1 MTKSK
6 SSVGGAMEATPAATI
21 SVSSGVTSS
30 GTSTS
35 VMAPPVSTT
44 SARKDATSKNSSIP
58 TSASITDPS
67 AKATVEDLTQSVNE
81 TMSAIKKTSTSVKDN
96 KPAPSS
102 ANTEAAPINSSS
114 TTPASTTAPTAKMFA
129 KGTTVAVQ
137 DVVPA
142 IKETSTSTS
151 DQKSAAK
158 QDTSPSPEVSLVK
171 PKVVEKVFDLPVV
184 SDTYDSLVK
193 LSSPL
198 SPYVEKI
205 GTLASPVVDQALEFR
220 ARIEDKV
227 PEGIQTGYTT
237 TLNKVVT
244 AAVSLDATLCLGVD
258 TLVEKV
264 PALKL
269 ATPTLYNSTRE
280 SVGSYATLVA
290 TYVASF
296 TIAQVFLKAA
306 DLGLETTEGLLKLT
320 ANEKVDPILRGM
332 RRVRSE
338 ASSLRKEGIV
348 SNGTV
353 KAKTLEE
360 ATLIGAM
367 LEIFGLGFF
376 FNQPGNRRNGAE
388 EASLPEDEDAI
399 DVVAMLPSKTRS
411 GLLL

>member
-1 MTKSK
+1 MAHCEETLR
-6 SSVGGAMEATPAATI
+6 AAFASMDSNQDGKI
-21 SVSSGVTSS
+21 SFEEMKKVTSEECTKR
-30 GTSTS
+30 GL
-35 VMAPPVSTT
+35 
-44 SARKDATSKNSSIP
+44 
-58 TSASITDPS
+58 
-67 AKATVEDLTQSVNE
+67 DLTE
-81 TMSAIKKTSTSVKDN
+81 EWFEEIFKDLDIN
-96 KPAPSS
+96 GDGEIGFA
-102 ANTEAAPINSSS
+102 EFVAA
-114 TTPASTTAPTAKMFA
+114 
-129 KGTTVAVQ
+129 
-137 DVVPA
+137 VPR
-142 IKETSTSTS
+142 I
-151 DQKSAAK
+151 
-158 QDTSPSPEVSLVK
+158 PEVSQGFAK

-227 PEGIQTGYTT
+227 PEGVQTGYTT

-244 AAVSLDATLCLGVD
+244 AAVSLDATLCSGVD

-348 SNGTV
+348 LNGTV
-353 KAKTLEE
+353 KAKTIEE

-367 LEIFGLGFF
+367 LEIFGLGSF
-376 FNQPGNRRNGAE
+376 FNQPGNSRDGAE

-399 DVVAMLPSKTRS
+399 DIVAMLPSKTRS
-411 GLLL
+411 GLVL

>member
-1 MTKSK
+1 MTFND
-6 SSVGGAMEATPAATI
+6 TI
-21 SVSSGVTSS
+21 SATKKYTTSAKDKKPAPLTSS
-30 GTSTS
+30 ASTDAS
-35 VMAPPVSTT
+35 LVNPSSTVITSTT
-44 SARKDATSKNSSIP
+44 S
-58 TSASITDPS
+58 
-67 AKATVEDLTQSVNE
+67 
-81 TMSAIKKTSTSVKDN
+81 
-96 KPAPSS
+96 
-102 ANTEAAPINSSS
+102 
-114 TTPASTTAPTAKMFA
+114 PTAKMPA
-129 KGTTVAVQ
+129 KDAVP
-137 DVVPA
+137 D
-142 IKETSTSTS
+142 IKETPSVT
-151 DQKSAAK
+151 DEKSASSQEA
-158 QDTSPSPEVSLVK
+158 SAEVIQNYVK

-220 ARIEDKV
+220 ARIEDRV
-227 PEGIQTGYTT
+227 PEGVQIGYTN

-306 DLGLETTEGLLKLT
+306 DLGLENTEGLLKLT

-348 SNGTV
+348 LNGTV
-353 KAKTLEE
+353 KAKILEE

-367 LEIFGLGFF
+367 LEIFGLGSF
-376 FNQPGNRRNGAE
+376 FNQPGNSIDVAE
-388 EASLPEDEDAI
+388 EASLPGDEDAI
-399 DVVAMLPSKTRS
+399 DIVAMLPSKPALDWFFDLDS
-411 GLLL
+411 GFELVALALLL

>member
-6 SSVGGAMEATPAATI
+6 SSVGSAMEATPAATI

-44 SARKDATSKNSSIP
+44 SARKDATSKNSSIL

-67 AKATVEDLTQSVNE
+67 AKATVEDMTQAVNE
-81 TMSAIKKTSTSVKDN
+81 TISAISSAKDK

-102 ANTEAAPINSSS
+102 ASTKAAPINSVS
-114 TTPASTTAPTAKMFA
+114 TTSSSTTAPTAMMSA
-129 KGTTVAVQ
+129 KGTTVTVN
-137 DVVPA
+137 DVILA
-142 IKETSTSTS
+142 TKETPTPAS
-151 DQKSAAK
+151 DQKATNK
-158 QDTSPSPEVSLVK
+158 KDTTPEVSQGFVK

-227 PEGIQTGYTT
+227 PEGVQTGYTT

-244 AAVSLDATLCLGVD
+244 AAVSLDATLCSGVD

-264 PALKL
+264 PVLKQ

-306 DLGLETTEGLLKLT
+306 DLGLENTEGLLKLT
-320 ANEKVDPILRGM
+320 ANEKVDPILRGL

-348 SNGTV
+348 LNGTV

-367 LEIFGLGFF
+367 LEIFGLGSF
-376 FNQPGNRRNGAE
+376 FNQPGNSRDGAE
-388 EASLPEDEDAI
+388 EANLPEDEDAI
-399 DVVAMLPSKTRS
+399 DIVAMLPSKTRS
-411 GLLL
+411 GLVL

>member
-6 SSVGGAMEATPAATI
+6 SSVSSAMEATPATTI
-21 SVSSGVTSS
+21 WVSSGVTSS

-35 VMAPPVSTT
+35 VMAPPASTT
-44 SARKDATSKNSSIP
+44 SARKDATSKTSSSP
-58 TSASITDPS
+58 TSASITVPS
-67 AKATVEDLTQSVNE
+67 AKATVEDMTQSVNE
-81 TMSAIKKTSTSVKDN
+81 TISAITSAKDK
-96 KPAPSS
+96 KPAPSAS
-102 ANTEAAPINSSS
+102 TEAAPINSLS
-114 TTPASTTAPTAKMFA
+114 TTSSSTTAPTAMMSA
-129 KGTTVAVQ
+129 KGTTATANN
-137 DVVPA
+137 VVLA
-142 IKETSTSTS
+142 IKETAS
-151 DQKSAAK
+151 DQKATDK
-158 QDTSPSPEVSLVK
+158 KDTTPEVSQGFVK

-227 PEGIQTGYTT
+227 PEGVQTGYTT

-244 AAVSLDATLCLGVD
+244 AAVSLDATLCSGVD

-264 PALKL
+264 PALKQ
-269 ATPTLYNSTRE
+269 ATPILYNSTRE

-306 DLGLETTEGLLKLT
+306 DLGLETTDGLLKLT

-348 SNGTV
+348 LNGTV

-367 LEIFGLGFF
+367 LEIFGLGSF
-376 FNQPGNRRNGAE
+376 FNQPGNSRDGAE

-399 DVVAMLPSKTRS
+399 DIVAMLPSKTRS
-411 GLLL
+411 GLVL

>member
-6 SSVGGAMEATPAATI
+6 SSVNSAMEAIPASTAL
-21 SVSSGVTSS
+21 VSSGVTSN
-30 GTSTS
+30 GTTS
-35 VMAPPVSTT
+35 SAIAAPSDIATPVSTT
-44 SARKDATSKNSSIP
+44 SASIDATSKTSSTPI
-58 TSASITDPS
+58 SASTTVPS
-67 AKATVEDLTQSVNE
+67 AKATIEDTTPSVIN
-81 TMSAIKKTSTSVKDN
+81 TISAVKDTPTSA
-96 KPAPSS
+96 KDKKLAPSS
-102 ANTEAAPINSSS
+102 GSTEAAPINSLS
-114 TTPASTTAPTAKMFA
+114 TTSASTTAPTAKMSA
-129 KGTTVAVQ
+129 KGTTATVNDVAS
-137 DVVPA
+137 A
-142 IKETSTSTS
+142 S
-151 DQKSAAK
+151 DQKSAVK
-158 QDTSPSPEVSLVK
+158 QDTSPEVAQGFVK

-205 GTLASPVVDQALEFR
+205 GTLASPMVDQALDLK

-227 PEGIQTGYTT
+227 PEGVQTGYTT

-244 AAVSLDATLCLGVD
+244 AAVSLDATLCSGVD

-264 PALKL
+264 PALKQ
-269 ATPTLYNSTRE
+269 ATPILYNSTRE
-280 SVGSYATLVA
+280 SVSSYATLVA
-290 TYVASF
+290 TYMASF

-320 ANEKVDPILRGM
+320 ANEKVDPILRGL
-332 RRVRSE
+332 RKVRSE

-348 SNGTV
+348 LNGTV

-367 LEIFGLGFF
+367 MEIFGLGSF
-376 FNQPGNRRNGAE
+376 FNQSGNSRDEDEG
-388 EASLPEDEDAI
+388 LPEDEDAI

-411 GLLL
+411 GLVL

>member
-6 SSVGGAMEATPAATI
+6 SSVGSAMEATPAATI

-67 AKATVEDLTQSVNE
+67 AKATVEDMTQAVNE
-81 TMSAIKKTSTSVKDN
+81 TISAISSAKDK

-102 ANTEAAPINSSS
+102 ASTKAAPINSSS

-244 AAVSLDATLCLGVD
+244 AAISLDATLCSGVD

-264 PALKL
+264 PALKQ
-269 ATPTLYNSTRE
+269 ATPILYNSTRE

-306 DLGLETTEGLLKLT
+306 DLGLENTEGLLKLT

-348 SNGTV
+348 LNGTV

-367 LEIFGLGFF
+367 LEIFGLSSF
-376 FNQPGNRRNGAE
+376 FNQPGNSRDGAE
-388 EASLPEDEDAI
+388 EANLPEDEDAI
-399 DVVAMLPSKTRS
+399 DIVAMLPSKTRS
-411 GLLL
+411 GLVL

>member
-6 SSVGGAMEATPAATI
+6 SSVNSAMEAIPASTT
-21 SVSSGVTSS
+21 SVSSGVASNGTTSS
-30 GTSTS
+30 AIVAP
-35 VMAPPVSTT
+35 VMAAPVSTT
-44 SARKDATSKNSSIP
+44 SASQDATSKTSSTP
-58 TSASITDPS
+58 TSASTTVPI
-67 AKATVEDLTQSVNE
+67 AKATVEDTTPSVID
-81 TMSAIKKTSTSVKDN
+81 TISAKDK
-96 KPAPSS
+96 KPASSS
-102 ANTEAAPINSSS
+102 ASTEAAPINSLS
-114 TTPASTTAPTAKMFA
+114 TTSASTTDPTAKMAA
-129 KGTTVAVQ
+129 KGTTATVNDVAS
-137 DVVPA
+137 A
-142 IKETSTSTS
+142 S

-158 QDTSPSPEVSLVK
+158 QNTSPEVAQGFVK

-205 GTLASPVVDQALEFR
+205 GTLASPVVDQALDLR

-227 PEGIQTGYTT
+227 PEGVQTGYTT

-244 AAVSLDATLCLGVD
+244 AAVSLDATLCSGVD

-264 PALKL
+264 PALKQ
-269 ATPTLYNSTRE
+269 ATPILYNSTRE
-280 SVGSYATLVA
+280 SVSSYATLVA
-290 TYVASF
+290 TYMASF

-306 DLGLETTEGLLKLT
+306 DLGLETTDGLLKLT
-320 ANEKVDPILRGM
+320 ANEKVDPILRGL
-332 RRVRSE
+332 RKVRSE

-348 SNGTV
+348 LNGTV

-367 LEIFGLGFF
+367 MEIFGLGSF
-376 FNQPGNRRNGAE
+376 FNQSGNSRDEDEG
-388 EASLPEDEDAI
+388 LPEDEDAI

-411 GLLL
+411 GLVL